1 LSLEERFK
9 IADSINKEIRQDLY
23 SFGFNHPYY
32 CGDSEVSD
40 DEMRHLLLSDLNIP
54 TRTREPYPLPT
65 LKHMKTDEFYKSLG
79 EDLSLLSHLTVDDFV
94 LENYKSH
101 PKIYFPLSN

>member
-1 LSLEERFK
+1 
-9 IADSINKEIRQDLY
+9 
-23 SFGFNHPYY
+23 
-32 CGDSEVSD
+32 
-40 DEMRHLLLSDLNIP
+40 
-54 TRTREPYPLPT
+54 
-65 LKHMKTDEFYKSLG
+65 MKTDEFYKSLG